1 MERVIFSVIFFMM
14 LGVPF
19 YLLYKIA
26 RDIFGTA
33 GAGEPAQLPQGKQR
47 RSGGAGSGSIWQGH
61 HLQGSSH
68 LNPLG
73 GDCNGENSI
82 ACILYPSPGPRDVE
96 EARMPTSAGKKKGGG
111 G

>member
-33 GAGEPAQLPQGKQR
+33 GAGEPAQLPQGKQK
-47 RSGGAGSGSIWQGH
+47 RSG
-61 HLQGSSH
+61 LM
-68 LNPLG
+68 NPLM
-73 GDCNGENSI
+73 I
-82 ACILYPSPGPRDVE
+82 FIKIIKLR
-96 EARMPTSAGKKKGGG
+96 
-111 G
+111 

>member
-33 GAGEPAQLPQGKQR
+33 GAGEPAQLPPER
-47 RSGGAGSGSIWQGH
+47 
-61 HLQGSSH
+61 LC
-68 LNPLG
+68 LP
-73 GDCNGENSI
+73 
-82 ACILYPSPGPRDVE
+82 
-96 EARMPTSAGKKKGGG
+96 
-111 G
+111 

>member
-47 RSGGAGSGSIWQGH
+47 RSGEPPRKSWR
-61 HLQGSSH
+61 
-68 LNPLG
+68 LNFL
-73 GDCNGENSI
+73 
-82 ACILYPSPGPRDVE
+82 RK
-96 EARMPTSAGKKKGGG
+96 R
-111 G
+111 

>member
-82 ACILYPSPGPRDVE
+82 AGGCD
-96 EARMPTSAGKKKGGG
+96 GGG
-111 G
+111 GGGDGGGGAD

>member
-1 MERVIFSVIFFMM
+1 MIRVIFSVIFFMM

-47 RSGGAGSGSIWQGH
+47 RSG
-61 HLQGSSH
+61 LM
-68 LNPLG
+68 NPLM
-73 GDCNGENSI
+73 I
-82 ACILYPSPGPRDVE
+82 FIKIIKLR
-96 EARMPTSAGKKKGGG
+96 
-111 G
+111 

>member
-47 RSGGAGSGSIWQGH
+47 RSGLI
-61 HLQGSSH
+61 
-68 LNPLG
+68 NPLMFFIKIITLRQI
-73 GDCNGENSI
+73 D
-82 ACILYPSPGPRDVE
+82 ILSYVQMVSSKINNQ
-96 EARMPTSAGKKKGGG
+96 TTKC
-111 G
+111 

>member
-47 RSGGAGSGSIWQGH
+47 RSG
-61 HLQGSSH
+61 LM
-68 LNPLG
+68 NPLM
-73 GDCNGENSI
+73 I
-82 ACILYPSPGPRDVE
+82 FIKIIKLR
-96 EARMPTSAGKKKGGG
+96 
-111 G
+111 

>member
-1 MERVIFSVIFFMM
+1 MISNGTCNIFSN
-14 LGVPF
+14 LF
-19 YLLYKIA
+19 YDAGRTFYFLYKIA

-33 GAGEPAQLPQGKQR
+33 GAGEPAQLPAGQTKTLR
-47 RSGGAGSGSIWQGH
+47 RRWFRFDLARH

-82 ACILYPSPGPRDVE
+82 AGGCD
-96 EARMPTSAGKKKGGG
+96 GGG
-111 G
+111 GGGGGGGGD

>member
-47 RSGGAGSGSIWQGH
+47 RSGGAGSGSI
-61 HLQGSSH
+61 
-68 LNPLG
+68 
-73 GDCNGENSI
+73 
-82 ACILYPSPGPRDVE
+82 
-96 EARMPTSAGKKKGGG
+96 GKDTIYRGAAI
-111 G
+111 

>member
-47 RSGGAGSGSIWQGH
+47 RSGGAGSGSI
-61 HLQGSSH
+61 
-68 LNPLG
+68 
-73 GDCNGENSI
+73 
-82 ACILYPSPGPRDVE
+82 
-96 EARMPTSAGKKKGGG
+96 
-111 G
+111 